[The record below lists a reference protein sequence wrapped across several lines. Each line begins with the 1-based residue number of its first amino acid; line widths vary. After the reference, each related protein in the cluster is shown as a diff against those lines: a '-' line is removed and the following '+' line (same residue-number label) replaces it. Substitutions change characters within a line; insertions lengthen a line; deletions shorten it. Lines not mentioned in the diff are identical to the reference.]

1 MALTIRHQ
9 LNALMKH
16 RAWSLTSFAAFKVY
30 IKLLDLVENRGNPL
44 KATNAELCEVTRT
57 ATRAIGELVEAGL
70 VEVTLDPTDNSRT
83 IKVK

>member
-1 MALTIRHQ
+1 MSLTIRHQ
-9 LNALMKH
+9 LKAFLTS
-16 RAWSLTSFAAFKVY
+16 RAWGLNSFAAFKVY
-30 IKLLDLVENRGNPL
+30 IKLLDLVEKRGNPL